1 MAAKSNSANQQE
13 HDVYSRLMKYTAT
26 HIRNNYKKNR
36 PMAVTQRHAII
47 LKKKGYKKG
56 RRMNSISVDVLVLV
70 TARANARQRGHTAA
84 GATKSS
90 MCTYLRHVSHHHH
103 RGA

>member
-1 MAAKSNSANQQE
+1 MAAKSNSANQEE
-13 HDVYSRLMKYTAT
+13 HDEYSRLMKYTAT
-26 HIRNNYKKNR
+26 HIKDNYKKNR

-47 LKKKGYKKG
+47 LKKGYKKG
-56 RRMNSISVDVLVLV
+56 MRMTSISVDVLVLV

-90 MCTYLRHVSHHHH
+90 MCT
-103 RGA
+103 